1 MDRREGNKP
10 RIGYVVSLCGI
21 MSGLAL
27 SLMFILGMV
36 PSFEYITPAAAGILI
51 WVVREQLGVK
61 YGLVSYLAVGILCML
76 LTMNYEVSMMYL
88 FLLGYYPIL
97 REYFQKIPTIIL
109 RTIVKLALYAA
120 SAVSAYLILIHLFGM
135 TALLEDMG
143 TLGKYGQ
150 WVLLGMGALA
160 FIIYDS
166 FLALFKPVY
175 EKLLRPKIQK
185 RMR

>member
-1 MDRREGNKP
+1 MGRREENKP
-10 RIGYVVSLCGI
+10 SIGYVVSLCGI
-21 MSGLAL
+21 MCGLAL
-27 SLMFILGMV
+27 AVMFIFGMV

-76 LTMNYEVSMMYL
+76 LTMNYEISMMYL

-97 REYFQKIPTIIL
+97 REYFHKIPTFVL
-109 RTIVKLALYAA
+109 RTLAKLALYAVA
-120 SAVSAYLILIHLFGM
+120 AVGVYSLLIYLFGM
-135 TALLEDMG
+135 AELLEDMD
-143 TLGKYGQ
+143 TFGKYSQ

-160 FIIYDS
+160 FLMYDF
-166 FLALFKPVY
+166 FLSLFKPFY
-175 EKLLRPKIQK
+175 EKMLRPKIQR

>member
-1 MDRREGNKP
+1 MGRREENKP
-10 RIGYVVSLCGI
+10 GIGYVVSLCGI

-27 SLMFILGMV
+27 AVMFIFGMV

-109 RTIVKLALYAA
+109 RSVVKLALYAA
-120 SAVSAYLILIHLFGM
+120 SAVSVYLILIYLFGM
-135 TALLEDMG
+135 TALMDDMG
-143 TLGKYGQ
+143 DLGKYGQ

-160 FIIYDS
+160 FMMYDF
-166 FLALFKPVY
+166 FLNLFKPFY

>member
-1 MDRREGNKP
+1 MGRREENKP
-10 RIGYVVSLCGI
+10 GIGYVVSLCGI
-21 MSGLAL
+21 MCGLAL
-27 SLMFILGMV
+27 AVMFIFGMV

-109 RTIVKLALYAA
+109 RSVVKLALYAA
-120 SAVSAYLILIHLFGM
+120 SAVSVYLILIYLFGM
-135 TALLEDMG
+135 TALMDDMG
-143 TLGKYGQ
+143 DLGKYGQ

-160 FIIYDS
+160 FMMYDF
-166 FLALFKPVY
+166 FLNLFKPFY

>member
-1 MDRREGNKP
+1 MGRREENKP
-10 RIGYVVSLCGI
+10 GIGYVVSLCGI
-21 MSGLAL
+21 MCGLAL
-27 SLMFILGMV
+27 SVMFIFGMV

-61 YGLVSYLAVGILCML
+61 YGLMSYLAVGILCML
-76 LTMNYEVSMMYL
+76 LTMNYEASMMYL

-97 REYFQKIPTIIL
+97 REYFQKIPTLIL
-109 RTIVKLALYAA
+109 RSIVKLALYAA
-120 SAVSAYLILIHLFGM
+120 SAVSAYLVLIYLFGM
-135 TALLEDMG
+135 TAFLEDMG
-143 TLGKYGQ
+143 GFGKYGQ

-160 FIIYDS
+160 FMMYDF
-166 FLALFKPVY
+166 FLNLFKPFY

>member
-10 RIGYVVSLCGI
+10 SIGYIVSLCGI
-21 MSGLAL
+21 MCGLAL
-27 SLMFILGMV
+27 VVMFILGMV
-36 PSFEYITPAAAGILI
+36 PSFEYITPAIAGIMI

-61 YGLVSYLAVGILCML
+61 YGLVSYLAVGILCLL

-109 RTIVKLALYAA
+109 RTIVKLALYAV
-120 SAVSAYLILIHLFGM
+120 SAVSVYLILIHLFGM

-143 TLGKYGQ
+143 EFGKYGQ

-160 FIIYDS
+160 FMMYDF
-166 FLALFKPVY
+166 FLVLFKPFY

>member
-1 MDRREGNKP
+1 MGRREENKP
-10 RIGYVVSLCGI
+10 GIGYVVSLCGI
-21 MSGLAL
+21 MCGLAL
-27 SLMFILGMV
+27 AVMFIFGMV

-97 REYFQKIPTIIL
+97 REYFQKIPTVIL
-109 RTIVKLALYAA
+109 RSIVKLALYAA
-120 SAVSAYLILIHLFGM
+120 SAVSVYLILIYLFGM

-143 TLGKYGQ
+143 EFGKYGQ

-160 FIIYDS
+160 FMMYDF
-166 FLALFKPVY
+166 FLNLFKPFY

>member
-1 MDRREGNKP
+1 MGRREENKP

-27 SLMFILGMV
+27 ALMFILGMV
-36 PSFEYITPAAAGILI
+36 PAFEYITPAIAGILI

-61 YGLVSYLAVGILCML
+61 YGLVSYLAVGILSFL
-76 LTMNYEVSMMYL
+76 LTMNYEASMMYL

-109 RTIVKLALYAA
+109 RTVVKLALYAA
-120 SAVSAYLILIHLFGM
+120 SAVSAYLILIYLFGM
-135 TALLEDMG
+135 SALLEDMG
-143 TLGKYGQ
+143 ELGKYGQ

-160 FIIYDS
+160 FMMYDF
-166 FLALFKPVY
+166 FLVLFKPFY